1 MRQKFEAVPREY
13 KESLL
18 SPSDTQWRYN
28 KYLTNLVF
36 SVRTASYTSSF
47 FPFDL
52 WPKRFALGPEIEE
65 EKTQSVTNGSALEL
79 G

>member
-1 MRQKFEAVPREY
+1 MTRFVFEVRQKFEAVPREY
-13 KESLL
+13 IRIVPEPLRHTL
-18 SPSDTQWRYN
+18 EIY

-36 SVRTASYTSSF
+36 SVHTVSYGSSF

-52 WPKRFALGPEIEE
+52 IEE
-65 EKTQSVTNGSALEL
+65 EKTRSVTYGMALEL